1 MKLFFKLLNKY
12 KFLLLA
18 ILLLIFSG
26 LGLWAF
32 WLEPSSF
39 ITTTTHIKL
48 RQWSEKC
55 DGLKVVV
62 LSDLHV
68 GSPHNDLNNLIKVIQ
83 ATNALQPD
91 LILLAGDFVIHEVIG
106 GHFVKPELIAQ
117 ELKKLNAKLGVY
129 AVLGNHD
136 WWYSGWK
143 MQEIFKREGISLLE
157 NKAIPLQNGSCHFWL
172 AGIGDYWGAHFD
184 TDKALRAIPKKETVI
199 AFTHNPDIFYELPY
213 RIALTFAG
221 HTHGGQVN
229 LPLLG
234 RLIVPSQ
241 YGEKLASG
249 YISEGGRDMFVNTG
263 IGTSILPVRFRVPPE
278 ISVVYLHSLTSQSL

>member
-1 MKLFFKLLNKY
+1 MKLFIKLLSKY
-12 KFLLLA
+12 KFF
-18 ILLLIFSG
+18 ILLIFFLTLLI

-32 WLEPSSF
+32 WFEPSRF
-39 ITTTTHIKL
+39 ITTTTHIKIH
-48 RQWSEKC
+48 QWSAKC
-55 DGLKVVV
+55 DSLKIVV

-68 GSPHNDLNNLIKVIQ
+68 GSPHNDLNNLRKVVE
-83 ATNALQPD
+83 ATNTIQPD

-106 GHFVKPELIAQ
+106 GDFVKPELIAP
-117 ELKKLNAKLGVY
+117 ELKKLQAKLGVY

-143 MQEIFKREGISLLE
+143 MQEIFKREQISLLE
-157 NKAIPLQNGSCHFWL
+157 NKAILLKNGSCQFWL

-184 TDKALRAIPKKETVI
+184 TDKALRGVPEKDVVI
-199 AFTHNPDIFYELPY
+199 AFTHNPDIFYELPF
-213 RIALTFAG
+213 RIAITFAG

-249 YISEGGRDMFVNTG
+249 YIAEGRRNMFVTTG

-278 ISVVYLHSLTSQSL
+278 IAVVYLHSRSSH